1 MDFYNAE
8 IKMKYL
14 EQFDNLDT
22 REVYSRLFKKAV
34 DTEIEL
40 QRDIYDFRDDEIEN
54 FIANMLKPKTKE
66 SARTYCNVLSSYI
79 QWAMDHS
86 YSRNFTNPLKRRQEY
101 FYSFVKEYKQYI
113 SYDEKQAIIHSLV
126 NKQDSFIIEALWN
139 GIQGTQVKEL
149 TNLQI
154 SDFDFDKNKI
164 YIRDEKGN
172 IARII
177 SPMDPFIFSMA
188 VLTNQEQL
196 YYKSNGGIDFSSKVR
211 DSIPLPS
218 STYILKG
225 AINNNDEN
233 RDKVKFYTIYNRLE
247 TIRKVDGLEEYSEA
261 LTTKNIVRSGM
272 IYLALQI
279 LKRDGRLERKQIEE
293 ICDFYNMKYKWSL
306 RDFLNIEMIRSLYP
320 HEIDEIKNAME

>member
-79 QWAMDHS
+79 QWAMDHG

-177 SPMDPFIFSMA
+177 SPIDPFIFSMA
-188 VLTNQEQL
+188 ILTNKEQL
-196 YYKSNGGIDFSSKVR
+196 YYKSNGGVDFSSKVR
-211 DSIPLPS
+211 DSIPLPNS
-218 STYILKG
+218 PYILKG
-225 AINNNDEN
+225 AINNNEEN

-272 IYLALQI
+272 IYLALQV

-293 ICDFYNMKYKWSL
+293 ICDVYNMKYKWSL

-320 HEIDEIKNAME
+320 QEIDEIKNAME